1 LEYGVEEIKMVK
13 STRTPNK
20 SNSKELNAIE
30 AKMWTNYDKATKL
43 IKQRGDLK
51 YNDPDVHTLTEKINK
66 LNSERKQLNVE
77 WKKVKSGD
85 RNTVLQTFGF
95 KEKDRVKLQTIG
107 LFNVFDD
114 IISGT
119 VVMYRGKLTVK
130 LDDPSTYKKK
140 YVPLSKR
147 WWKEK

>member
-1 LEYGVEEIKMVK
+1 MVK
-13 STRTPNK
+13 STHTPNK
-20 SNSKELNAIE
+20 TNSKELNAIE

-51 YNDPDVHTLTEKINK
+51 YNDPNVHTLTEKINK

-130 LDDPSTYKKK
+130 LDDSSEFGKK
-140 YVPLSKR
+140 YVPLTKK
-147 WWKEK
+147 WWKDK